1 MQIRGKAMNEL
12 TPWTIK
18 QLEDAL
24 QHDLIMCQTE
34 HERIM
39 VKAIGGKEIREKAQ
53 AWARVRKLTPAEV
66 AIAQKYGY

>member
-1 MQIRGKAMNEL
+1 MAIL

-18 QLEDAL
+18 QLEETL
-24 QHDLIMCQTE
+24 QNDLLQCHTE

-53 AWARVRKLTPAEV
+53 EWAKVRKLTPVEL
-66 AIAQKYGY
+66 AIAQKYGYR